1 MAGTLRNSDNLK
13 RVGLFFSFRETS
25 EGNFLGSLPEEIA
38 NSNIMK
44 EVAQDP
50 QDYYTEFRFNNIY
63 DDGQHQDIHLSS
75 EIYANFHK

>member
-1 MAGTLRNSDNLK
+1 
-13 RVGLFFSFRETS
+13 
-25 EGNFLGSLPEEIA
+25 
-38 NSNIMK
+38 MK